1 MLAVG
6 AVLRM
11 MAILH
16 NKVAVTKALNVNVLP
31 LDDAPRGL

>member
-11 MAILH
+11 MATLH
-16 NKVAVTKALNVNVLP
+16 NKVTVTKAVNVTVLP